1 MSESTAVARGRRTP
15 RTRGDDRERAILDTA
30 ERLLGDRTY
39 ADISV
44 DDLARG
50 AGLSRPTF
58 YFYFP
63 SKESV
68 LLALLDRV
76 VAEARARRDD
86 AVAHPAPDT
95 EGRWRQVI
103 SAIAQPFRSHLA
115 VTRAA
120 AEARATSVAVRDV
133 WNGVMDRF
141 VTETATQIEAERSRG
156 TAPDGPPARDLAV
169 ALNWMN
175 ERVLHSAFAG
185 EQPSLAADDAVE
197 VLLVIWLRTIYGTGP
212 APRRTRDPQ
221 DG

>member
-1 MSESTAVARGRRTP
+1 MSEPTAVARGRRAP

-30 ERLLGDRTY
+30 ERLLGERSY
-39 ADISV
+39 ADVSV

-76 VAEARARRDD
+76 VAEARARRDEAFAQPAAD
-86 AVAHPAPDT
+86 A
-95 EGRWRQVI
+95 EGRWRQAI
-103 SAIAQPFRSHLA
+103 GAIAQPFRSHLA
-115 VTRAA
+115 VTLAA
-120 AEARATSVAVRDV
+120 AEARATSAAVRDV

-141 VTETATQIEAERSRG
+141 VTETATQIEAERARG
-156 TAPDGPPARDLAV
+156 AAPDGPPARDLAV

-185 EQPSLAADDAVE
+185 EQPALAADDAVE
-197 VLLVIWLRTIYGTGP
+197 VLLVVWLRTIYGTGP
-212 APRRTRDPQ
+212 DVSSPR
-221 DG
+221 